1 MSQYVALLRAINAG
15 VPMKM
20 EDLRRAFGAMKFR
33 NVKTVIASGN
43 VCFETSSIDTDA
55 ITARIERGLEKSF
68 GRYIPTIVLS
78 LAEIEQLVA
87 KQPFAN
93 VTETKQ
99 TAPQVTFLKVK
110 PKSRMTFPITAP
122 GYTVLGLYGRALC
135 TVVDL
140 TGVATTPDM
149 MRAFD
154 KEFGKEVTTRNW
166 RTVERILKA
175 ATS

>member
-1 MSQYVALLRAINAG
+1 VSQYVALLRAINAG

-43 VCFETSSIDTDA
+43 VCFETSSTDTDA

-87 KQPFAN
+87 TQPFAN
-93 VTETKQ
+93 VAATKQ
-99 TAPQVTFLKVK
+99 AQPQVTFMKAK
-110 PKSRMTFPITAP
+110 PELQTTFPVSAP
-122 GYTVLGLYGRALC
+122 GYTVLGVFGRALC
-135 TVVDL
+135 SVVDL
-140 TGVATTPDM
+140 TNASSADM
-149 MRAFD
+149 MRDFD
-154 KEFGKEVTTRNW
+154 KAYGKEVTTRNW

-175 ATS
+175 ATG

>member
-1 MSQYVALLRAINAG
+1 VSQYIALLRAINAG

-33 NVKTVIASGN
+33 NVRTVIASGN
-43 VCFETSSIDTDA
+43 VCFETSSTDTAA

-93 VTETKQ
+93 APATKQ
-99 TAPQVTFLKVK
+99 AQPQVTFMKVK
-110 PKSRMTFPITAP
+110 PKAEMTFPITGP
-122 GYTVLGLYGRALC
+122 GYTVLGLFGRALC
-135 TVVDL
+135 SVVD
-140 TGVATTPDM
+140 VASISSADM
-149 MRAFD
+149 MRDFD
-154 KEFGKEVTTRNW
+154 KQYGKEVTTRNW